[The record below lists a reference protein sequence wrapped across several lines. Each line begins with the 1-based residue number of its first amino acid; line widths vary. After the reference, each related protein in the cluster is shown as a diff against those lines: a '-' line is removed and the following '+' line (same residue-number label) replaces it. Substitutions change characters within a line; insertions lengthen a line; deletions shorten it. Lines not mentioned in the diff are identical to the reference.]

1 MPVTGHSRKK
11 AASLVEMLH
20 PQCGNQ
26 NRLKGVKTNS
36 IFGFPGVG
44 RSGEK
49 KVTEKKMP
57 LPRANARVPRQ
68 LFQFLDYV

>member
-1 MPVTGHSRKK
+1 MLVTGHSRKK

-26 NRLKGVKTNS
+26 NRLKGGKTNA

-49 KVTEKKMP
+49 KVTEKMMP
-57 LPRANARVPRQ
+57 LPRANARAPRQ